1 MKISEKSLWRE
12 MTEYKVNDFK
22 VKWTD
27 GNCYKISGFRL
38 VGTTMTFEV
47 DRNDYK
53 KLQKIIK
60 AK

>member
-1 MKISEKSLWRE
+1 MKISERALWRE
-12 MTEYKVNDFK
+12 MTAYTVRDFK
-22 VKWTD
+22 VKWVD
-27 GNCYKISGFRL
+27 GNYYKISKFRL
-38 VGTTMTFEV
+38 VGATMTFEV